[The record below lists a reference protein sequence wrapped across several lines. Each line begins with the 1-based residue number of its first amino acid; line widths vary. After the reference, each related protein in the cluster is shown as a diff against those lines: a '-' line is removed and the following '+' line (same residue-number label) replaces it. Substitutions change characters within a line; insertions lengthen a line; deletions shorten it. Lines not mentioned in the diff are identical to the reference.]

1 MMMKASEIMT
11 QDVVTIRGSATV
23 AEAIAVM
30 KSRGYRTLIVDRRH
44 EQDAYGIMTESDIV
58 GKVVAFGKDPK
69 RMRVYEIMTKPCIAI
84 NPDLGVEYVARLFL
98 NTGIH
103 SAPVIQG
110 TLLGLITMSDIL
122 HKGDFV
128 EKPKEITLNTEIQ
141 KAIDQAR
148 KICAEKGAASK
159 ACAVAWEV
167 VEELQAEA
175 SHQQAKTH
183 RSAFDEYCEEFPE
196 AAEAR
201 MYDV

>member
-23 AEAIAVM
+23 ADAIALM
-30 KSRGYRTLIVDRRH
+30 KTRGYRTLIVDRRH
-44 EQDAYGIMTESDIV
+44 EQDAYGIVTESDIV

-84 NPDLGVEYVARLFL
+84 NPDLGVEYVARLFF

-110 TLLGLITMSDIL
+110 KLLGLVTMSDIL

-128 EKPKEITLNTEIQ
+128 EKPKELTLSESIQ
-141 KAIDQAR
+141 KAIESAR
-148 KICAEKGAASK
+148 KICFEKGAGSRE
-159 ACAVAWEV
+159 CAVAWEV

-175 SHQQAKTH
+175 SHQQATTH
-183 RSAFDEYCEEFPE
+183 KSAFDEYCEEFPE

>member
-23 AEAIAVM
+23 ADAIALM
-30 KSRGYRTLIVDRRH
+30 RTRGYRTLIVERRH
-44 EQDAYGIMTESDIV
+44 EQDAYGVVTESDIV
-58 GKVVAFGKDPK
+58 GKVAAFGKDPK
-69 RMRVYEIMTKPCIAI
+69 RMRIHEIMTKPCISI

-110 TLLGLITMSDIL
+110 KLLGLVTMSDIL

-128 EKPKEITLNTEIQ
+128 EKPKEITLSKEIQ
-141 KAIDQAR
+141 MAIDNAR
-148 KICAEKGAASK
+148 AICAEKGAGSK
-159 ACAVAWEV
+159 ECAIAWEV

-183 RSAFDEYCEEFPE
+183 KSAFEEYCEEFPE

>member
-1 MMMKASEIMT
+1 MMKASEIMT

-23 AEAIAVM
+23 ADAIALM
-30 KSRGYRTLIVDRRH
+30 KSRGYRTLIVERRH
-44 EQDAYGIMTESDIV
+44 EQDAYGILTESDIV

-69 RMRVYEIMTKPCIAI
+69 RMRVYEIMTKPCITV
-84 NPDLGVEYVARLFL
+84 NPDLGVEYVARLFI
-98 NTGIH
+98 NTGIY

-110 TLLGLITMSDIL
+110 KLLGLVTMSDIL
-122 HKGDFV
+122 HKSDFV
-128 EKPKEITLNTEIQ
+128 EKPKEITLSTEIQ
-141 KAIDQAR
+141 KAIDNAR
-148 KICAEKGAASK
+148 TICAEKGAASK
-159 ACAVAWEV
+159 ECAVAWEV

-183 RSAFDEYCEEFPE
+183 KSAFEEYCEEFPE

>member
-1 MMMKASEIMT
+1 MMMKASEVMT

-23 AEAIAVM
+23 ADAIALM
-30 KSRGYRTLIVDRRH
+30 RSRGYRTLIVERRH
-44 EQDAYGIMTESDIV
+44 DQDAYGIVTESDIV

-84 NPDLGVEYVARLFL
+84 NPDLGVEYVARLFT

-110 TLLGLITMSDIL
+110 KLLGLITMSDIL

-128 EKPKEITLNTEIQ
+128 EKPKELTLSKEIQ
-141 KAIDQAR
+141 AAIDNAR
-148 KICAEKGAASK
+148 AICAEKGAASK
-159 ACAVAWEV
+159 ECAIAWEL